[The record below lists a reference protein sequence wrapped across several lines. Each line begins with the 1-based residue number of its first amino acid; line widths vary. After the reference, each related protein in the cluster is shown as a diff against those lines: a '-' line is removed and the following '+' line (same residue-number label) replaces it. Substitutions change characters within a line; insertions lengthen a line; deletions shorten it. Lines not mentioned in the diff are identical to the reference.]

1 MTAAPAG
8 MWFPLPP
15 HGGIVRC
22 GGVRQGPSPW
32 VHGVPSLRAIHLDPS
47 RLRGKAFRHEVGGG
61 RMREKNR
68 KADNFI
74 ETCGD
79 PDRSRIEG
87 KVQWLVL
94 GRP

>member
-32 VHGVPSLRAIHLDPS
+32 VHGVPSLRAIHLDQP
-47 RLRGKAFRHEVGGG
+47 RLRSKPSA
-61 RMREKNR
+61 MRWEGEEC
-68 KADNFI
+68 A
-74 ETCGD
+74 
-79 PDRSRIEG
+79 RITRG
-87 KVQWLVL
+87 
-94 GRP
+94 PIT